1 MLPIGSISVAQR
13 VVATLSQAGVS
24 KIVMVTGCNA
34 TVLERHLAGNGIIF
48 LRNDAYER
56 TQMFDSV
63 KIGLSYL
70 LDKCDKVLFTPV
82 DVPLFTAKT
91 VKAILDSDAP
101 LAVPMCGGKQG
112 HPILIANELIPEIL
126 KDSGEMGLKGAMD
139 RCSIPRHRVEV
150 EDLGTIYDAD
160 TPEDFAALVEYH
172 NAQLARPLVSVSLAK
187 EKPFFDSQIAMLL
200 MLVDETKSVRA
211 AGQRMQLSYS
221 SCWNIIRTLFRCMLG
236 LLAPTAGSIHICG
249 RDIRNMPPAELS
261 HRAAYIPQSHAPV
274 FNFSVFDMVLMG
286 TTAQLPPFASPGKKQ
301 KEIAEAAMERM
312 GIAHL
317 RDRGCGN
324 ISGGERQL
332 ALIARAI
339 AQQAKILVMD
349 EPSAS
354 LDYGNKLRVMET
366 VKSLTKLEESL

>member
-1 MLPIGSISVAQR
+1 MKIGALITAAGMSGRMGEFKPMLPICSISVAQR

-48 LRNDAYER
+48 LRNDAYET

-211 AGQRMQLSYS
+211 AGKPH
-221 SCWNIIRTLFRCMLG
+221 CRTAENFIGYHADTDPHVFTAAFDRY
-236 LLAPTAGSIHICG
+236 APKLMAHVPEAAVVELDEIGFLEANWKAFCRAVLRLMDGDRPVIAAVKN
-249 RDIRNMPPAELS
+249 RDIPFLNRI
-261 HRAAYIPQSHAPV
+261 RAHPKAQC
-274 FNFSVFDMVLMG
+274 FSITPENRDPLYEEVLRFM
-286 TTAQLPPFASPGKKQ
+286 KQ
-301 KEIAEAAMERM
+301 
-312 GIAHL
+312 
-317 RDRGCGN
+317 
-324 ISGGERQL
+324 Q
-332 ALIARAI
+332 
-339 AQQAKILVMD
+339 
-349 EPSAS
+349 
-354 LDYGNKLRVMET
+354 
-366 VKSLTKLEESL
+366 LEESL